1 MKYRIKRTS
10 NNELMHYGVPGMKWG
25 VRKLNRINTRAEG
38 HSAIANT
45 LRYRI
50 ENRKGSKNPI
60 SKFLNTADK
69 MEIVRQDELC
79 RRGREKVE
87 TILAELEREGVTLKT
102 IKTYKTS
109 YLVGGRANFLVSYNG
124 ARYDVSE

>member
-1 MKYRIKRTS
+1 MSEYIYY
-10 NNELMHYGVPGMKWG
+10 NGELFHYGIKGMRWG

-45 LRYRI
+45 LSYRI

-60 SKFLNTADK
+60 AKFLNTADK
-69 MEIVRQDELC
+69 MEIVLQDELC

-102 IKTYKTS
+102 IKTHKTS
-109 YLVGGRANFLVSYNG
+109 YRVGGRSDFLVSYNG
-124 ARYDVSE
+124 ARYVISE